1 MAKAKPKKL
10 KKRKKKPSWLSMVPG
25 GKVLPTMTLEQLRS
39 VKEVHALLTETFP
52 GPPIIGYGICSFRFR
67 KMFAIASIVENKL
80 PALTRCWK
88 DLERLF
94 MRDAAFPEG
103 YFVPSWILFDF
114 PCDADRRTPLG
125 HFEAFLDSCGKR
137 EPFEA
142 FLAAVRGTRL
152 GLYQEVLR
160 TERTVRYAELFTER
174 VIDVF
179 PSIER
184 GEPGE
189 IVLGRVVELEGQLYF
204 WGDVKAFPA
213 QTRTSIEDMVAGKLF
228 YFAEEAQTP
237 VGLYEAFMKLAGPY
251 WMSVVASNDKLPILD
266 PDHYLTYQAPA

>member
-1 MAKAKPKKL
+1 MAKAKPKKP
-10 KKRKKKPSWLSMVPG
+10 KKPKKKPGWLSMVPG
-25 GKVLPTMTLEQLRS
+25 GKVLPTMTLDQLRS
-39 VKEVHALLTETFP
+39 IKEAHALLTETFP
-52 GPPIIGYGICSFRFR
+52 GPPIVGYAIRSFRFCE
-67 KMFAIASIVENKL
+67 MFAIASIVENKL

-94 MRDAAFPEG
+94 MRDAAFREG

-114 PCDADRRTPLG
+114 PCDADRRTALD
-125 HFEAFLDSCGKR
+125 HFDGFLEGCGRREQFGAFLR
-137 EPFEA
+137 A
-142 FLAAVRGTRL
+142 MRGTRL
-152 GLYQEVLR
+152 GLYQEIMR
-160 TERTVRYAELFTER
+160 TGSTARYRELFTER

-184 GEPGE
+184 GGPGE

-213 QTRTSIEDMVAGKLF
+213 EARASIEDMVAGKLF
-228 YFAEEAQTP
+228 YFADEASTP
-237 VGLYEAFMKLAGPY
+237 VGLYQAFMKLAGPY

-266 PDHYLTYQAPA
+266 PDHCLTYQAPV